1 VLPPTLDA
9 CRCISGSRRSR
20 DVAGPLTLFRSFDQ
34 RNPGDERV
42 FRVTHGFEKAQLT
55 ERVVEAGPGGYILR
69 GLEERTEW
77 YWLSGFRFLG
87 MVQDS
92 EIVQQYLPPL
102 PVFNF
107 PMKAGSTW
115 RQGEGRWHRLAPPER
130 CSPERL
136 GLGESEGTDRSASR
150 CLPGAFELFGSGTPG
165 GAIPF
170 STGTRLRS
178 GISCGS
184 RMARDRARLAV
195 SSSWSV

>member
-1 VLPPTLDA
+1 MSQDQED
-9 CRCISGSRRSR
+9 R

-107 PMKAGSTW
+107 PSYSLQYW
-115 RQGEGRWHRLAPPER
+115 YAPEVR
-130 CSPERL
+130 YFMR
-136 GLGESEGTDRSASR
+136 
-150 CLPGAFELFGSGTPG
+150 FENGP
-165 GAIPF
+165 
-170 STGTRLRS
+170 
-178 GISCGS
+178 GS
-184 RMARDRARLAV
+184 RQAGRVLELV
-195 SSSWSV
+195 SMKGHAP